1 MNNFLRLYW
10 LKLLLFLALFAIALR
25 VGNFFSALDYDEIWT
40 MTYFSSKGVKA
51 IFTELSLPN
60 NQVLNSLCVK
70 GALALGLPVWGIRL
84 HSLIAG
90 LLAVMLMVP
99 IGIRFGK
106 TRGAGFWS
114 AVFLLCSAPAAI
126 YSQLARGYEL
136 QLFFLLLYT
145 WGLLYVPVKKFHI
158 LALGAV
164 AAGGLGAVLTL
175 PTSVIYLGC
184 ITCAAFIQRPKLP
197 EKELLVLLG
206 AGVVFCALWYGLN
219 YQQFREGQ
227 QFGTVINS
235 HRELLSFSFKT
246 LDALIPLLWCPFI
259 AVGFAALPIRRSGA
273 VAGIIAVVLLSA
285 LLTRGGPERVYIP
298 LAACGALLC
307 GAGADR
313 FCRKLSSLK
322 PLYGAAAAFAVLLCA
337 AGGFY
342 ANTASWTPT
351 DWYALFA
358 KGESYE
364 KNTLVIYSGTNGF
377 PVMWNNQPR
386 SIEDNA
392 SRISGGILEKMVSFT
407 SDSVL
412 NGVDEKFNEQTLPLK
427 NKGLT
432 VDGGF
437 LYGLELITVPEEGDE
452 VILVISQEQ
461 KVIADHT
468 LAALMPTGRFL
479 RLNIFFED
487 NSATGKHSSIRGGI
501 VDKSSLFDWKK
512 LPESMKLYRIKTVKE

>member
-10 LKLLLFLALFAIALR
+10 SKLLLFLALFAIALR

-99 IGIRFGK
+99 IGIRLGK

-206 AGVVFCALWYGLN
+206 AGVVFCGLWYGIN

-246 LDALIPLLWCPFI
+246 LDSLIPLLWCPFI
-259 AVGFAALPIRRSGA
+259 AVGFVALPIRRSGA

-313 FCRKLSSLK
+313 FCRKVSSLK

-358 KGESYE
+358 KGESYD
-364 KNTLVIYSGTNGF
+364 KNTLVIYSGTSGF

-392 SRISGGILEKMVSFT
+392 NRISGGILEKMVSFT
-407 SDSVL
+407 PDSLL
-412 NGVDEKFNEQTLPLK
+412 NGVDEKFNEKTLALK
-427 NKGLT
+427 NKGVK
-432 VDGGF
+432 VDGGY
-437 LYGLELITVPEEGDE
+437 LYGLELISAPADGDE

-461 KVIADHT
+461 KVVADHT
-468 LAALMPTGRFL
+468 LAALAPTGRFL
-479 RLNIFFED
+479 RLNVFFED
-487 NSATGKHSSIRGGI
+487 NSTAGKHTSVRGGI
-501 VDKSSLFDWKK
+501 IDKSSLYDWKK